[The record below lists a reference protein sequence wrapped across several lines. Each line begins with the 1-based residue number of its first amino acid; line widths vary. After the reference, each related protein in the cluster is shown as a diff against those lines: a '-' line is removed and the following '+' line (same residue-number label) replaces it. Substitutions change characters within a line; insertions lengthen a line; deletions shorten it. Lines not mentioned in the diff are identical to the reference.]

1 MHKLFLSIP
10 NWGVP
15 LILCDVICRV
25 IWLSHGP
32 KMIGFIIHFL
42 PPQPFKGEDRWR
54 LQNLDAGVADFVA
67 HARERG
73 LITISSCSG
82 LVKDHHESPYQAHI
96 VFNLRSG
103 DSKKLAWLDFFSF
116 GGYWEFVNPDGLSCG
131 QIFWPRNKAAIAPPS
146 HWTTIHPRSGPGRDR
161 ILSGYLNLACY
172 ILPLIFK
179 SPVKGLNQS
188 ENIS

>member
-10 NWGVP
+10 NWVVP
-15 LILCDVICRV
+15 LILCVVICRV

-103 DSKKLAWLDFFSF
+103 DSKKLAWLAFFSF

-131 QIFWPRNKAAIAPPS
+131 QIFWPCLLYTSRGKAGPS
-146 HWTTIHPRSGPGRDR
+146 GLVLAS
-161 ILSGYLNLACY
+161 LSSTKTVRLTLNLTHFRSAA
-172 ILPLIFK
+172 
-179 SPVKGLNQS
+179 SS
-188 ENIS
+188 ISATEKLKQH